1 LRAPVRINQAWSMDY
16 THDQLAGGRRF
27 RTLNIVD
34 ELSRESPAIEVDT
47 SLPGARVV
55 RVLERI
61 ARERGYPEWIVTD
74 NELSKKAR
82 GHERIDQCDGLQ
94 GKQLWLL
101 VNEGDG
107 PSAGSLRVGAP
118 SRVRSQ
124 SSPANA
130 ALDRRRHCG

>member
-1 LRAPVRINQAWSMDY
+1 V
-16 THDQLAGGRRF
+16 
-27 RTLNIVD
+27 
-34 ELSRESPAIEVDT
+34 VDT
-47 SLPGARVV
+47 SLSGVRVV
-55 RVLERI
+55 RELERLTL
-61 ARERGYPEWIVTD
+61 ARALPDTVVSD

-130 ALDRRRHCG
+130 VLDRRRHCG